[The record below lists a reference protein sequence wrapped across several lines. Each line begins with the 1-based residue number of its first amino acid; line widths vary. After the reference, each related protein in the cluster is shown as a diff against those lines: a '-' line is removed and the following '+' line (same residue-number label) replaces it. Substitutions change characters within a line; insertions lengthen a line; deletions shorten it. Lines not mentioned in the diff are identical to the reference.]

1 MRQYTALSSAMKLN
15 GIFTFTEDYYMKVFR
30 PFIIFLLFPVFAST
44 VYAHDNEPIFNQ
56 VNLQAQAEREIPND
70 QLTVLLAVEEEG
82 KEAVKIAN
90 KINQDM
96 AWALKIVGNKE
107 TIESRTLTYN
117 TYPIY
122 DKRTVIGWRAV
133 QQLELK
139 STSITDLSELVG
151 KLQDR
156 LQVKNMRF
164 SPTPET
170 RVQYENDLIEEA
182 MIAFKQ
188 RVEIIKKH
196 MDEKNVRVVNM
207 HVTTGGGHNRP
218 VYAESRMMAMDSK
231 SAPAVEAG
239 TSRITVSVSG
249 SVQFF

>member
-1 MRQYTALSSAMKLN
+1 MRNIKAVIISLLLS
-15 GIFTFTEDYYMKVFR
+15 VFS
-30 PFIIFLLFPVFAST
+30 FSS
-44 VYAHDNEPIFNQ
+44 YAHDDEPLFNQ

-70 QLTVLLAVEEEG
+70 QLTVMLAVEEEG
-82 KEAVKIAN
+82 KEAAKIAN

-96 AWALKIVGNKE
+96 VWALKIVGKKSE
-107 TIESRTLTYN
+107 VDSRTQAYN

-122 DKRTVIGWRAV
+122 DKRTVIGWRAI

-139 STSITDLSELVG
+139 STNITELSELVG
-151 KLQDR
+151 QLQSR

-164 SPTPET
+164 SPTRET

-188 RVEIIKKH
+188 RVDIVKKH
-196 MDEKNVRVVNM
+196 MDDKNVRIVNM
-207 HVTTGGGHNRP
+207 DVNTGGGHNRP
-218 VYAESRMMAMDSK
+218 IYAESRMMAMDSK

-239 TSRITVSVSG
+239 TSQITVTVSG

>member
-1 MRQYTALSSAMKLN
+1 MRNLKFVIICLLLSAFS
-15 GIFTFTEDYYMKVFR
+15 F
-30 PFIIFLLFPVFAST
+30 SS
-44 VYAHDNEPIFNQ
+44 YAHDNEPLFNQ

-70 QLTVLLAVEEEG
+70 QLTVMLAVEEEG
-82 KEAVKIAN
+82 KEAAKIAN

-96 AWALKIVGNKE
+96 DWALKIVSKKSE
-107 TIESRTLTYN
+107 VDSRTQAYN

-122 DKRTVIGWRAV
+122 DKRTVIGWRAI

-139 STSITDLSELVG
+139 STSITELSELIG
-151 KLQDR
+151 KLQSR

-164 SPTPET
+164 SPTRET
-170 RVQYENDLIEEA
+170 RVQYENELIEEA

-188 RVEIIKKH
+188 RVDIVKKH
-196 MDEKNVRVVNM
+196 MDDKNVRIVNM
-207 HVTTGGGHNRP
+207 HVNTGGGHNRP

-239 TSRITVSVSG
+239 TSQITVTVSG

>member
-1 MRQYTALSSAMKLN
+1 MRNLK
-15 GIFTFTEDYYMKVFR
+15 FV
-30 PFIIFLLFPVFAST
+30 IIFLLLSIFSFSS
-44 VYAHDNEPIFNQ
+44 YAHDNEPLFNQ

-70 QLTVLLAVEEEG
+70 QLTVMLAVEEEG
-82 KEAVKIAN
+82 KEAAKIAN

-96 AWALKIVGNKE
+96 DWALKIVGKKSE
-107 TIESRTLTYN
+107 VDSRTQAYN

-122 DKRTVIGWRAV
+122 DKRTVIGWRAI

-139 STSITDLSELVG
+139 STNITELSELVG
-151 KLQDR
+151 KLQSR

-164 SPTPET
+164 SPTRET
-170 RVQYENDLIEEA
+170 RVQYENELIEEA

-188 RVEIIKKH
+188 RVEIVKKH

-207 HVTTGGGHNRP
+207 HVNTGGGHNRP

-239 TSRITVSVSG
+239 TSKITVTVSG

>member
-1 MRQYTALSSAMKLN
+1 MRNFKFVIICLLLSVYS
-15 GIFTFTEDYYMKVFR
+15 Y
-30 PFIIFLLFPVFAST
+30 SS
-44 VYAHDNEPIFNQ
+44 YAHDNDPLFNQ

-70 QLTVLLAVEEEG
+70 QLTVMLAVEEEG
-82 KEAVKIAN
+82 KEAAKIAN

-96 AWALKIVGNKE
+96 DWALKIVGNKSE
-107 TIESRTLTYN
+107 VESRTQAYN

-122 DKRTVIGWRAV
+122 DKRTVIGWRAI

-139 STSITDLSELVG
+139 STNITDLSELVG
-151 KLQDR
+151 KLQSR

-164 SPTPET
+164 SPTRET
-170 RVQYENDLIEEA
+170 RVQYENELIEEA

-188 RVEIIKKH
+188 RIDIIKKH
-196 MDEKNVRVVNM
+196 MDNKNVRIVNM
-207 HVTTGGGHNRP
+207 HINTGGGHDRP
-218 VYAESRMMAMDSK
+218 VYAESRMTAMDSK

-239 TSRITVSVSG
+239 TSKITVTVSG

>member
-1 MRQYTALSSAMKLN
+1 MMLSACS
-15 GIFTFTEDYYMKVFR
+15 F
-30 PFIIFLLFPVFAST
+30 SS
-44 VYAHDNEPIFNQ
+44 YAHDNEPLFNQ

-70 QLTVLLAVEEEG
+70 QLTVMLAVEEEG
-82 KEAVKIAN
+82 KEAAKIAN

-96 AWALKIVGNKE
+96 DWALKIVGEKSE
-107 TIESRTLTYN
+107 IDSRTQAYN

-122 DKRTVIGWRAV
+122 DKRTVIGWRAI

-139 STSITDLSELVG
+139 STNITKLSELVG
-151 KLQDR
+151 KLQKR

-164 SPTPET
+164 SPTRET
-170 RVQYENDLIEEA
+170 RVQYENELIEEA

-188 RVEIIKKH
+188 RVDIVKKH
-196 MDEKNVRVVNM
+196 MDNKNVRIVNM
-207 HVTTGGGHNRP
+207 HVNTGGGHNRP

-239 TSRITVSVSG
+239 TSQITVTVSG

>member
-1 MRQYTALSSAMKLN
+1 MRNIK
-15 GIFTFTEDYYMKVFR
+15 FV
-30 PFIIFLLFPVFAST
+30 IISLLLFVFSFSS
-44 VYAHDNEPIFNQ
+44 YAHDNDPLFNQ

-70 QLTVLLAVEEEG
+70 QLIVMLAVEEEG
-82 KEAVKIAN
+82 KEAAKIAN

-96 AWALKIVGNKE
+96 DWALKIVGKKSE
-107 TIESRTLTYN
+107 VDSRTQAYN

-122 DKRTVIGWRAV
+122 DKRTVIGWRAI

-139 STSITDLSELVG
+139 STNITELSELVG
-151 KLQDR
+151 KLQSR

-170 RVQYENDLIEEA
+170 RVQYENELIEEA

-188 RVEIIKKH
+188 RVDIVKKH
-196 MDEKNVRVVNM
+196 MDDKNVRIVNM
-207 HVTTGGGHNRP
+207 HVNTGGGHNRP
-218 VYAESRMMAMDSK
+218 IYAESRMMAMDSK

-239 TSRITVSVSG
+239 TSQITVTVSG

>member
-1 MRQYTALSSAMKLN
+1 MRNYKVVIISLLLS
-15 GIFTFTEDYYMKVFR
+15 VFS
-30 PFIIFLLFPVFAST
+30 FSS
-44 VYAHDNEPIFNQ
+44 YAHDNEPLFNQ

-70 QLTVLLAVEEEG
+70 QLTVMLAVEEEG
-82 KEAVKIAN
+82 KEATKIAK

-96 AWALKIVGNKE
+96 DWALNIVGKKSE
-107 TIESRTLTYN
+107 VDSRTQAYN

-122 DKRTVIGWRAV
+122 DKRTVIGWRAI

-139 STSITDLSELVG
+139 STKITELSELVG

-164 SPTPET
+164 SPTRET
-170 RVQYENDLIEEA
+170 RERYENELIEEA

-188 RVEIIKKH
+188 RVDIIKKH
-196 MDEKNVRVVNM
+196 MDEKNVRIVNM
-207 HVTTGGGHNRP
+207 HVNTGGGHNRP

-239 TSRITVSVSG
+239 TSKITVTVSG